1 MGNLFIAGIIT
12 GIILTE
18 FFLTYVVV
26 YSYRKGYNREILAG
40 MGARMHASAQALW
53 DLFLPPLV
61 IGGIYFEWFTPDEAT
76 GVGVVY
82 SFAPAFIAGRV
93 HWGNLRSILLST
105 LRTTTMV
112 LILIVVAILF
122 GHVIT
127 ILQVPQRLIMFLAK
141 MNVDHWQFIVLI
153 CLIFIFLGDFLEV
166 VSTTIFTLPI
176 IFPIADV

>member
-1 MGNLFIAGIIT
+1 
-12 GIILTE
+12 
-18 FFLTYVVV
+18 
-26 YSYRKGYNREILAG
+26 
-40 MGARMHASAQALW
+40 
-53 DLFLPPLV
+53 
-61 IGGIYFEWFTPDEAT
+61 
-76 GVGVVY
+76 
-82 SFAPAFIAGRV
+82 
-93 HWGNLRSILLST
+93 
-105 LRTTTMV
+105 MV

-153 CLIFIFLGDFLEV
+153 CLIFIFLDDFLEV